1 MPSRTHTHT
10 RKTRLLFSAADDTSL
25 TCSLA
30 LSPSYTT
37 QASFARVH
45 VAIQSM
51 SDLRTDDNVW
61 SLAGMAM
68 ASLAV
73 LLSSLEYVGCR
84 WEATMGLI
92 LSLLSVILS
101 VLGYYLVDK
110 KKLSVMLKKV
120 WAITLVIIWVL
131 ALFVLTFD
139 APFERYAAHC
149 QRHLIT
155 LLHLLQHFNAMHAL

>member
-1 MPSRTHTHT
+1 
-10 RKTRLLFSAADDTSL
+10 
-25 TCSLA
+25 
-30 LSPSYTT
+30 
-37 QASFARVH
+37 
-45 VAIQSM
+45 
-51 SDLRTDDNVW
+51 
-61 SLAGMAM
+61 
-68 ASLAV
+68 
-73 LLSSLEYVGCR
+73 
-84 WEATMGLI
+84 MGLI